1 MLCSR
6 LDAGSTLVVNVAA
19 AVSQAASVAGPA
31 HHRLPSVG
39 AGQVCARRPDWLR
52 LRRGDA
58 VQCVDTISN
67 GFGRRAMHAIEEVL
81 SPKLV
86 REGQE
91 AALVSSSPPKRA

>member
-1 MLCSR
+1 M
-6 LDAGSTLVVNVAA
+6 
-19 AVSQAASVAGPA
+19 
-31 HHRLPSVG
+31 
-39 AGQVCARRPDWLR
+39 
-52 LRRGDA
+52 
-58 VQCVDTISN
+58 DTISN